1 MTERDHGRIADSVFA
16 ETIRLHERVRREG
29 RAVIVQ
35 AAEAVAAAL
44 SNGRKILVF
53 GNGGSAAD
61 AQHFAAELV
70 GRFARERRAFPAVA
84 LTTDTSAL
92 TSISNDYGY
101 DRVFARQVEALGQP
115 GDVAIGIS
123 TSGRSANVLVAF
135 AAARARGLATIALT
149 GGDGG
154 PVAQAADVHVNAPG
168 PTARAQEVHR
178 TILHVICEIVEGDL
192 AGGTEAQ
199 GSGLKAQG

>member
-1 MTERDHGRIADSVFA
+1 MSTERDHARITDEVFA
-16 ETIRLHERVRREG
+16 ETIRLHERVRRERLAEIG
-29 RAVIVQ
+29 Q
-35 AAEAVAAAL
+35 AADAILAAL
-44 SNGRKILVF
+44 AGGRKVLVF

-61 AQHFAAELV
+61 SQHFAAELI
-70 GRFARERRAFPAVA
+70 GRFARERRAWPAIA

-92 TSISNDYGY
+92 TAVSNDYGY

-135 AAARARGLATIALT
+135 AAARALGLTTIALT

-154 PVAQAADVHVNAPG
+154 QVGQAADVHVNVPG

-178 TILHVICEIVEGDL
+178 TILHIICEIVEGSL
-192 AGGTEAQ
+192 AEQ
-199 GSGLKAQG
+199 QKVL